1 MALIAV
7 MAVSGAAAAVA
18 SSTLSGLRAIDTFSG
33 TTMSSVQV
41 PACTVG
47 VHGPDEPEYL
57 VSDGEASDV
66 GADLLDDPGVVATE
80 RDRELVLDHVLEP
93 AGSTTCPGPTIAE
106 HLDVSISTIGLVV
119 TAYAL
124 GIAVGSDG
132 PIGRADQTATRPP
145 SMCSAVAWM

>member
-1 MALIAV
+1 MPIAV
-7 MAVSGAAAAVA
+7 VALAVSMFAV
-18 SSTLSGLRAIDTFSG
+18 G
-33 TTMSSVQV
+33 TTEFVI
-41 PACTVG
+41 VG
-47 VHGPDEPEYL
+47 
-57 VSDGEASDV
+57 
-66 GADLLDDPGVVATE
+66 LL
-80 RDRELVLDHVLEP
+80 
-93 AGSTTCPGPTIAE
+93 PTIAE

>member
-1 MALIAV
+1 MAALLNSVTSKGPLNRAHTYK
-7 MAVSGAAAAVA
+7 AAV
-18 SSTLSGLRAIDTFSG
+18 
-33 TTMSSVQV
+33 
-41 PACTVG
+41 
-47 VHGPDEPEYL
+47 
-57 VSDGEASDV
+57 
-66 GADLLDDPGVVATE
+66 VAN
-80 RDRELVLDHVLEP
+80 DRELVLDHVLEP

-106 HLDVSISTIGLVV
+106 HLDVSISTICLVV